1 MPLQEQMT
9 ELQNTLDKQ
18 ISAAV
23 LEHQKAVMPVYE
35 ARNNVVDKVPGF
47 WLKALQGH
55 PMLSQVLSEADVEI
69 LQSLKRMDMQMDD
82 LDAKVEGGESNR
94 IKLTFT
100 FEKNEFFSN
109 KTVSKT
115 VVSHN
120 GPGEEEEG
128 EYEVESDKIEWK
140 KGKGPAKNSNA
151 KETKKGKKRP
161 AEEED
166 EEQTDSIFDIFD
178 AEKYGDDTLIEPL
191 RELYMDAE
199 GFYMADP
206 SQFDMGGGCED
217 EDCDHTHH

>member
-1 MPLQEQMT
+1 
-9 ELQNTLDKQ
+9 
-18 ISAAV
+18 
-23 LEHQKAVMPVYE
+23 
-35 ARNNVVDKVPGF
+35 
-47 WLKALQGH
+47 
-55 PMLSQVLSEADVEI
+55 
-69 LQSLKRMDMQMDD
+69 MDMQMDD
-82 LDAKVEGGESNR
+82 LDAKVEGGEANR

-151 KETKKGKKRP
+151 
-161 AEEED
+161 EEED

-191 RELYMDAE
+191 REL
-199 GFYMADP
+199 
-206 SQFDMGGGCED
+206 
-217 EDCDHTHH
+217 